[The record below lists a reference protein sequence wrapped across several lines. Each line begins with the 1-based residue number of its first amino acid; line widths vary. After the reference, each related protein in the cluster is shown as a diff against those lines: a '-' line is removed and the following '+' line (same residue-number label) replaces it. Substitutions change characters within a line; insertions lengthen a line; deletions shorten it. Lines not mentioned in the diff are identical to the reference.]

1 MTLMS
6 PTVLGLVRVTRLLC
20 GRDQRDVG
28 RAHNVVMECP
38 EYSSGLTPLW
48 KMVAIVKVTSAL
60 KL

>member
-28 RAHNVVMECP
+28 RAHNVVMDRSVP
-38 EYSSGLTPLW
+38 STPVVLHHSGKWSLL
-48 KMVAIVKVTSAL
+48 L
-60 KL
+60 KLHRL